1 VGPTTTFDRKLVVN
15 GELGCISTVEV
26 MMRPPEV
33 FVRSLSH
40 QEATRL
46 KRMSTRAEHQ
56 STRIRAAIL
65 LASNVKTPVPQIARM
80 WLTDESHVRKVIH
93 EFNEEGFDSLR
104 PEYRGGRPRRIT
116 PTERKRVVAVAGARP
131 DTQGVPLAR
140 WSLDRLSAYLA
151 EQGLVISPVH
161 LWRLLEQAGLS
172 FQRTRSWK
180 ASPDPDYETKAARVL
195 ELYAATPIDG
205 PVISF
210 DQMGPIS
217 LKPIQGASWAK
228 RKCPE
233 RLRATFNR
241 KHGIRYIFGALDV
254 HRDRLYARMRPR
266 RAGSDVLGFMRTI
279 RLVYPVRQRIYWIQ
293 DNLSANWT
301 PDIRVYAAANR
312 IELVPTPTYA
322 SYLNRIESHFRPIQ
336 EFVFNNT
343 DYPDWDT
350 TQRAVADYITHRNGT
365 DRDRRI
371 AALERKHRIAA

>member
-1 VGPTTTFDRKLVVN
+1 LEVV
-15 GELGCISTVEV
+15 
-26 MMRPPEV
+26 MRPPEV

-40 QEATRL
+40 QEAVRL

-56 STRIRAAIL
+56 ATRIRAAIL

-93 EFNEEGFDSLR
+93 EFNEKGFDSLR

-116 PTERKRVVAVAGARP
+116 TTERQRVVAVAGARP
-131 DTQGVPLAR
+131 DTQGVPLTR

-151 EQGLVISPVH
+151 EHGVLISAIH
-161 LWRLLEQAGLS
+161 LWRLLAEAGLS

-195 ELYAATPIDG
+195 ELYQAAPFDG

-217 LKPIQGASWAK
+217 LKPIQGVGWAPLK
-228 RKCPE
+228 RPE
-233 RLRATFNR
+233 RLRATYNR
-241 KHGIRYIFGALDV
+241 KHGIRCIFGALDV

-279 RLVYPVRQRIYWIQ
+279 RMVYPARQKLYWIQ

-301 PDIRVYAAANR
+301 PDIRQFAANNK

-343 DYPDWDT
+343 DYSDWAIA
-350 TQRAVADYITHRNGT
+350 QRALADYITHRNGA

-371 AALERKHRIAA
+371 AVLERKHRIAA

>member
-1 VGPTTTFDRKLVVN
+1 VGPTRSFDRKLAAGGEWERIPSLEVV
-15 GELGCISTVEV
+15 
-26 MMRPPEV
+26 MRPPEV
-33 FVRSLSH
+33 FVRPLSH
-40 QEATRL
+40 QEAVRL

-80 WLTDESHVRKVIH
+80 WLTDESHVRRVIH
-93 EFNEEGFDSLR
+93 EFNQQGFDSLR
-104 PEYRGGRPRRIT
+104 PEYRGGRPRRIAAA
-116 PTERKRVVAVAGARP
+116 ERQRVVAVAGARP
-131 DTQGVPLAR
+131 DTQGVPLTR

-151 EQGLVISPVH
+151 EHGLLISPIH
-161 LWRLLEQAGLS
+161 LWRLLAEAGLS

-180 ASPDPDYETKAARVL
+180 ASPDPDYETRAARVL
-195 ELYAATPIDG
+195 ELYEAAPIDG

-217 LKPIQGASWAK
+217 LKPTQGAGWAPRK
-228 RKCPE
+228 RPE
-233 RLRATFNR
+233 RLRATYNR
-241 KHGIRYIFGALDV
+241 RHGIRYIFGALDV

-266 RAGSDVLGFMRTI
+266 RAGGDVLGFMRTI
-279 RLVYPVRQRIYWIQ
+279 RLCYPARQRIYWIQ

-301 PDIRVYAAANR
+301 PDIRAFADANR
-312 IELVPTPTYA
+312 MELVPTPTYA

-350 TQRAVADYITHRNGT
+350 AQRAVAGYITHRNGA

-371 AALERKHRIAA
+371 AALELKHRVAA

>member
-1 VGPTTTFDRKLVVN
+1 
-15 GELGCISTVEV
+15 
-26 MMRPPEV
+26 MRSPEV

-40 QEATRL
+40 QEAVRL
-46 KRMSTRAEHQ
+46 KRMSSRAVHQ

-65 LASNVKTPVPQIARM
+65 LASNVKTSVPQIARM

-93 EFNEEGFDSLR
+93 EFNQEGFDSLR

-116 PTERKRVVAVAGARP
+116 SSDRQRVVAVAGARP
-131 DTQGVPLAR
+131 DSQGVPLTR
-140 WSLDRLSAYLA
+140 WSLDRLSAWLR
-151 EQGLVISPVH
+151 EQEVEISASH
-161 LWRLLEQAGLS
+161 LGRLLADAGLS

-180 ASPDPDYETKAARVL
+180 ASPDPDYQARAARVL
-195 ELYAATPIDG
+195 ELYGAAPIDG

-217 LKPIQGASWAK
+217 LKPIHGAGWA
-228 RKCPE
+228 RRGRPE
-233 RLRATFNR
+233 RLRATYNR
-241 KHGIRYIFGALDV
+241 RHGIRYVFGALDV

-266 RAGSDVLGFMRTI
+266 RAGIDNLGFIRTI
-279 RLVYPVRQRIYWIQ
+279 RLVYPARQKIYWIQ

-301 PDIRVYAAANR
+301 PDIRAFAATNR

-343 DYPDWDT
+343 DYPDWPT
-350 TQRAVADYITHRNGT
+350 AQRAVADYITHRNGR
-365 DRDRRI
+365 DHDRRI
-371 AALERKHRIAA
+371 AALERRHRIAA